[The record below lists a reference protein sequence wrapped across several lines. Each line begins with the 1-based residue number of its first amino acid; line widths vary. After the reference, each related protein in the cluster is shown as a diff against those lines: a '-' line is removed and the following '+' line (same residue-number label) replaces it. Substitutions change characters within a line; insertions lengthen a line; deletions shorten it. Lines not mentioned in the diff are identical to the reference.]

1 MKLSTKVIEF
11 TREDLVNLLSLITS
25 DIHNYGLEL
34 DYDNRSEKYR
44 TSYEYHKGVV
54 LTRKPEERICYEDV
68 LAELVYSENLFV
80 LDFNDDNDD
89 RPRYKL
95 TYELI
100 TNGIAIGIQN
110 GWVNADMN
118 EWDADD
124 GMNVLQCAL
133 FGDIIYG

>member
-54 LTRKPEERICYEDV
+54 LTRKPEEQICYEDV
-68 LAELVYSENLFV
+68 LAE
-80 LDFNDDNDD
+80 
-89 RPRYKL
+89 
-95 TYELI
+95 
-100 TNGIAIGIQN
+100 
-110 GWVNADMN
+110 
-118 EWDADD
+118 DADD